1 MSLDARD
8 QPKIPEAVN
17 RTARISTRGLARTV
31 ICLVLKIM
39 EACIWTIKIH
49 FFMKLRLPD

>member
-17 RTARISTRGLARTV
+17 RIAHISTRALAQTM

-39 EACIWTIKIH
+39 EACI
-49 FFMKLRLPD
+49 